1 MMRTEL
7 TMDQM
12 AQVNGGSYHETLEDA
27 KQLTRRG
34 LANMVYPAGYT
45 KINNVA
51 NTWAPEIT
59 SILAAHGYRFVY
71 NASMNGLNE
80 YYDRDGQQV
89 DRDTFWA
96 NFKW

>member
-7 TMDQM
+7 TMAQLQM
-12 AQVNGGSYHETLEDA
+12 VNGGSYQETLDDG

-59 SILAAHGYRFVY
+59 SILAARGYRFVY

-96 NFKW
+96 NF

>member
-1 MMRTEL
+1 MMKREL
-7 TMDQM
+7 TTDQM
-12 AQVNGGSYHETLEDA
+12 ALVNGGSYHETLEDA

-59 SILAAHGYRFVY
+59 AILAAHGYTFVY
-71 NASMNGLNE
+71 NASMNGCNE
-80 YYDRDGQQV
+80 YYDLNGQKV

-96 NFKW
+96 NFK

>member
-1 MMRTEL
+1 
-7 TMDQM
+7 
-12 AQVNGGSYHETLEDA
+12 
-27 KQLTRRG
+27 
-34 LANMVYPAGYT
+34 MVYPAGYT

-71 NASMNGLNE
+71 NASVSGLNE